1 MKGSTSMNR
10 LFNYFVNF
18 KKKNQITSNT
28 RVTKSQKLNP
38 IDSFSSKIKEFFR
51 KFWLFFVAFG
61 GVVAY
66 FIVNRKKPIDNL
78 PDDIRN
84 SGKQFADD
92 VDVVRRNEQQSLAHE
107 AELHKE
113 KTEAIKKKYEA
124 EKEKLDEETKDKA
137 EKLFESYK
145 NDPKAL
151 AEELSK
157 VTGFRVILPED

>member
-1 MKGSTSMNR
+1 
-10 LFNYFVNF
+10 
-18 KKKNQITSNT
+18 
-28 RVTKSQKLNP
+28 
-38 IDSFSSKIKEFFR
+38 
-51 KFWLFFVAFG
+51 LFFVAFG
-61 GVVAY
+61 GVAAY
-66 FIVNRKKPIDNL
+66 FFVNRKRPIDNL

-92 VDVVRRNEQQSLAHE
+92 VNTVRQNEQQSQAHE
-107 AELHKE
+107 AQVHKE

-151 AEELSK
+151 SEELSK
-157 VTGFRVILPED
+157 VTGFRVVLPED